1 MNSKKSASAK
11 SVLKGRSVSQ
21 VQPLLQ
27 IDPLPKRQGI
37 SKIHTDILI
46 NPQIYPMPVVETAGC
61 LIDPRDFEVS
71 WIPHQSIGHTRV
83 HISAKGSEYDEE
95 EVEYYFYRK
104 LILASATHHSQQ
116 MHSEIRTLFMQTA
129 HNVTR
134 QTWQAL
140 GWDEMFAGSST
151 EVEEVDTVPK
161 ETQPH
166 EYKDISYVVDEQ
178 NRRLLLYLNAA
189 VYGLP
194 GVLAVASKMRRAGW
208 EVKVE
213 ARGKPIQIV
222 ATLKDDDIMSSVV
235 QFHGALNAVDES
247 VSIPVASSR
256 NSETEP
262 IHEQVADIGVQRVD
276 IEVYPQIFPLP
287 TIQLAALLVLGRFH
301 IKIDGDPTEKIR
313 VGLKPK
319 SIVDADSVEG
329 VFSEALIQASLDEYK
344 LAYYEPIRSYFL
356 KLALSFDAELQDSP
370 LSSYFRAYNPKGREF
385 DYQIWTD
392 DSEIR
397 VSVSMDES
405 ARIRLLASVWRLKSK
420 GIFVF
425 EPEGTN
431 GIRVKIR
438 PKPNVQIEML
448 RDDLNRELQ
457 RSRASL
463 SL

>member
-1 MNSKKSASAK
+1 MNSKKSDRAK

-46 NPQIYPMPVVETAGC
+46 NPQIYPMPVVETAGR

-71 WIPHQSIGHTRV
+71 WDPEQSTRPTRV
-83 HISAKGSEYDEE
+83 RISAKGSEYDEE

-116 MHSEIRTLFMQTA
+116 RHSEIRTLFMQTA

-140 GWDEMFAGSST
+140 GWNDGLKPPST
-151 EVEEVDTVPK
+151 EGEDAGGVSEAP
-161 ETQPH
+161 QPCV
-166 EYKDISYVVDEQ
+166 YKDISYVVGATSQ
-178 NRRLLLYLNAA
+178 KLLLY
-189 VYGLP
+189 VETETYGLP
-194 GVLAVASKMRRAGW
+194 YILAAASEMRRAGW

-213 ARGKPIQIV
+213 ARVTPIQV
-222 ATLKDDDIMSSVV
+222 MATLKDDDIMNGVS
-235 QFHGALNAVDES
+235 QFYDALNAVNQRVS
-247 VSIPVASSR
+247 VPAASSR
-256 NSETEP
+256 DSETEP
-262 IHEQVADIGVQRVD
+262 IHGQVADTDVQRVD
-276 IEVYPQIFPLP
+276 IEIYPQIFPLP

-301 IKIDGDPTEKIR
+301 IKIDGDPEQRIR

-319 SIVDADSVEG
+319 SIVDEDNVEG

-344 LAYYEPIRSYFL
+344 LAYYEPIRSHFL
-356 KLALSFDAELQDSP
+356 RLALSFGSELHESP
-370 LSSYFRAYNPKGREF
+370 LSSYFRAYNHKSQEF
-385 DYQIWTD
+385 DYRIWID
-392 DSEIR
+392 DSGIC
-397 VSVSMDES
+397 VSVSGGES
-405 ARIRLLASVWRLKSK
+405 ARTRLFASVWRLKNK

-431 GIRVKIR
+431 GIRVNIR
-438 PKPNVQIEML
+438 PKPNIQIQVLQEV
-448 RDDLNRELQ
+448 LNRELQ
-457 RSRASL
+457 KSHASL

>member
-1 MNSKKSASAK
+1 MSTKKNESAK
-11 SVLKGRSVSQ
+11 MVREEGLVSQ

-27 IDPLPKRQGI
+27 IDSLPKRRRS
-37 SKIHTDILI
+37 SKARTDMLI
-46 NPQIYPMPVVETAGC
+46 NPQIYPIPVVETAVR
-61 LIDPRDFEVS
+61 LIDPRDFKVS
-71 WIPHQSIGHTRV
+71 WEAAQSLEPTRV
-83 HISAKGSEYDEE
+83 HISARGYDHDEE
-95 EVEYYFYRK
+95 GLEYYFYRK

-140 GWDEMFAGSST
+140 GWNDGLEPSST
-151 EVEEVDTVPK
+151 EVKDATAVSEIPEPCD
-161 ETQPH
+161 
-166 EYKDISYVVDEQ
+166 YKDISYLVDDTSQ
-178 NRRLLLYLNAA
+178 NLFLYVRTRA
-189 VYGLP
+189 YGLP
-194 GVLAVASKMRRAGW
+194 SILSAASEMRRAGW

-213 ARGKPIQIV
+213 ARGKPIRIV
-222 ATLKDDDIMSSVV
+222 VTLKDGDIMNGVR
-235 QFHGALNAVDES
+235 QFYDALNAVNQRVS
-247 VSIPVASSR
+247 VPAASSR
-256 NSETEP
+256 DSETEP
-262 IHEQVADIGVQRVD
+262 IHRQVADTGVQRVD

-301 IKIDGDPTEKIR
+301 IKIDGDPTQKIR

-319 SIVDADSVEG
+319 SIVDRDNVEG
-329 VFSEALIQASLDEYK
+329 TFYEALIQASLDEYK

-438 PKPNVQIEML
+438 PKLNVQIQVLQEV
-448 RDDLNRELQ
+448 LNRELQ
-457 RSRASL
+457 KSHASL